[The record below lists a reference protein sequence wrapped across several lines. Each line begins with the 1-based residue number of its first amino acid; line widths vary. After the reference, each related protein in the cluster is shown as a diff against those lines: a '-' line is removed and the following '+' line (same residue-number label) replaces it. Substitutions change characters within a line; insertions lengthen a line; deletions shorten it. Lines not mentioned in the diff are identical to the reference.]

1 VSLRTVYAESEIDRK
16 AVVLMLF
23 TH

>member
-1 VSLRTVYAESEIDRK
+1 VSLRTVYAKSELDRK
-16 AVVLMLF
+16 AVVLMAL